1 MLGMIHAPEAP
12 IFKALLIL
20 ATLVLLGA
28 GWVGR
33 YLEPRF
39 AQPLR
44 LVIFLAAPF
53 LIVSSL
59 VDVGFTAWRAL
70 LELNP
75 YLYGAYMTA
84 SRHGQW
90 VMARVA
96 AAAVLWWLSS
106 SPRAELRHFDK
117 YLHGLACLV
126 LAFSLSMTTHS
137 GATGEVL
144 PVFGD
149 LLHLAAMIVWVSS
162 VATLALGQFVPKAGV
177 MAATRVSSIAAWC
190 VGLLTLT
197 GIYQSLIKLWSPA
210 LLVETQYGTTLT
222 IKLLLYAV
230 VLAFAAIN
238 RFFWLPQLFKR
249 PNLFGRFQS
258 ATRVELSLLVTVLF
272 ATATLGSTAPPERD
286 VRLVEPVGLT
296 ETKGVWTLKASA
308 VTPAIGGLRLEF
320 AITGQNGYKLES
332 DARVDV
338 NLSMPADGMTIQQ
351 NPTRRKDG
359 SYFLETRLGMPG
371 EWKILIKVPGASWR
385 IPIRFKD

>member
-28 GWVGR
+28 GLVGR

-39 AQPLR
+39 AKQLR
-44 LVIFLAAPF
+44 LIINLAAPF

-96 AAAVLWWLSS
+96 AACALWWLSS
-106 SPRAELRHFDK
+106 TSRVRFDK
-117 YLHGLACLV
+117 YLHALACLV
-126 LAFSLSMTTHS
+126 LGCSLSMTTHS

-149 LLHLAAMIVWVSS
+149 LLHLFSMIVWVSS
-162 VATLALGQFVPKAGV
+162 VAVLALGKFVARDGV
-177 MAATRVSSIAAWC
+177 VAATRVSSIAAWC

-238 RFFWLPQLFKR
+238 RFYWLPQLSKR
-249 PNLFGRFQS
+249 QNLFGRFQS
-258 ATRVELSLLVTVLF
+258 ATRIELTLLVTVLF

-286 VRLVEPVGLT
+286 VRLVAPVVVK
-296 ETKGVWTLKASA
+296 ETKGVWTLTANA
-308 VTPAIGGLRLEF
+308 TTPAIGGLRLEF
-320 AITGQNGYKLES
+320 KITGQNGYKLEL

-338 NLSMPADGMTIQQ
+338 NLFMSADGMTIAQ

-371 EWKILIKVPGASWR
+371 EWNIQIKVPGASWR
-385 IPIRFKD
+385 IPLRFKD